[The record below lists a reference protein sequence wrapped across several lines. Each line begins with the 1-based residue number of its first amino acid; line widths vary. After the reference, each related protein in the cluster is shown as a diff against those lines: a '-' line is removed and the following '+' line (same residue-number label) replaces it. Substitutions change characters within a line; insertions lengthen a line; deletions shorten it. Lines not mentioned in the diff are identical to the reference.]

1 MIMER
6 VIEDSTEFLDQEW
19 INSPMNFGYFYGG
32 SPSSDTA
39 SSPSHSISSGP
50 CSPSS
55 DCEGSLS
62 ASWPRT
68 KKAEEASGAGRQPKG
83 NFQGVR
89 VKNSVRELLT
99 RLRNNPGHGIDDF
112 QTFKIQEPYTE
123 LKNILSQKRTNDFI
137 LDAPAAKKACP
148 YQSSS
153 FLTPPSTP
161 NPGDIMDDT
170 TKSEMSGDSNSDL
183 LSLINIKHE
192 SQPVSLN
199 TVRVDWNMHTQ
210 FYQHAAQSFPPAEA
224 VQAYNGCSPTHKND
238 QYQIGVPQVQ
248 NVSPQYPGDYNSYA
262 ETENYQEALCTSDV
276 LENCAIESY
285 LSLIESTT
293 EITAENMPTESV
305 IPAFGLP
312 VNPPC
317 NSFLNPN
324 AVQCSPNVSPP
335 LCQTEVNRTS
345 PFQIGR
351 TFFHWQI
358 EQEEKKMANV
368 THEQLLSKDA
378 DGDTC
383 LHIAVAQGRRALSYV
398 IAQKMA
404 ALHMLDIKEHN
415 NQSALQVAVAAD
427 QHLIVQDLVSFGAQV
442 NTTDHWGRTPLHVC
456 AEKGYLQVLQAIQKS
471 VAAGNQ
477 CIDVD
482 ATNYDGLTP
491 LHCAVIAH
499 NAVVQKLQSCTPAT
513 DDLVMKNKA
522 MVDTIKT
529 LLHIGASVESR
540 DRKSGRTALHLV
552 CEEANLELMSIFLE
566 LPNSLHFINSK
577 AYNGNTALHVAA
589 SLQSRRAHVG
599 AVRLLMRKGAD
610 PSARNLENEQPVH
623 LVSDGA
629 VGEEIRRVLKGKAM
643 QQRLPS
649 Y

>member
-1 MIMER
+1 
-6 VIEDSTEFLDQEW
+6 
-19 INSPMNFGYFYGG
+19 MNLGYFYGG

-39 SSPSHSISSGP
+39 SSPSHSFSSGP
-50 CSPSS
+50 CSPTS
-55 DCEGSLS
+55 DSEGSLS
-62 ASWPRT
+62 ASWPHT
-68 KKAEEASGAGRQPKG
+68 KKAEHASGTGRQSKG

-99 RLRNNPGHGIDDF
+99 RMRNKTLDTDDF
-112 QTFKIQEPYTE
+112 QNSKSQEPYTE
-123 LKNILSQKRTNDFI
+123 LKNILSYKRTNDFM
-137 LDAPAAKKACP
+137 LDAPAAKKVCT

-161 NPGDIMDDT
+161 NPGEFMDDT
-170 TKSEMSGDSNSDL
+170 TRNKMSGDSHSDL
-183 LSLINIKHE
+183 LSLINIKNE

-199 TVRVDWNMHTQ
+199 TVRVDWNMQ
-210 FYQHAAQSFPPAEA
+210 AQGPFYQPVTQSFSPAET
-224 VQAYNGCSPTHKND
+224 VQAYRDYSPQHQND
-238 QYQIGVPQVQ
+238 HYQVELPQVQ
-248 NVSPQYPGDYNSYA
+248 NVSPQYAEDYNNYNL
-262 ETENYQEALCTSDV
+262 TENYQDALCSID
-276 LENCAIESY
+276 SY
-285 LSLIESTT
+285 LSLIESTN
-293 EITAENMPTESV
+293 EITAEKIPSESV
-305 IPAFGLP
+305 IPDITLP

-317 NSFLNPN
+317 NQFLNQN
-324 AVQCSPNVSPP
+324 VAQCSPNVSPP
-335 LCQTEVNRTS
+335 LCNTEVNRTS
-345 PFQIGR
+345 PFQIGKS
-351 TFFHWQI
+351 FFHWQI
-358 EQEEKKMANV
+358 EQEEKKLANV
-368 THEQLLSKDA
+368 SSEQLLSKDA

-404 ALHMLDIKEHN
+404 SINMLDMKEHN
-415 NQSALQVAVAAD
+415 NQSALQVAVAAN

-442 NTTDHWGRTPLHVC
+442 CTTDHWGRTPLHVC
-456 AEKGYLQVLQAIQKS
+456 AEKGYSQVLQAIQKS
-471 VAAGNQ
+471 IAASNQ
-477 CIDVD
+477 YIDVD

-499 NAVVQKLQSCTPAT
+499 NAIVQRLQFGIPAS
-513 DDLVMKNKA
+513 DDLLTKNKA

-529 LLHIGASVESR
+529 LLQMGASVESR
-540 DRKSGRTALHLV
+540 DRKSGRTALHLA
-552 CEEANLELMSIFLE
+552 CEEANLELMSLFLE
-566 LPNSLHFINSK
+566 LPNSLHFINAK

-629 VGEEIRRVLKGKAM
+629 VGEEIRRVLKGKAT